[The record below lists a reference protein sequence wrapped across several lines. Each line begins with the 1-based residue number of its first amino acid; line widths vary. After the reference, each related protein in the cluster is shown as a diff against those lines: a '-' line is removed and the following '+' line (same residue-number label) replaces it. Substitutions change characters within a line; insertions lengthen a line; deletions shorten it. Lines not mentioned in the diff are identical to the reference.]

1 MLLSGAD
8 YGGTEVTWTVT
19 GTLADGRKY
28 MNTNGL
34 VYADVD
40 GATAVYVG
48 SHNVL
53 VASGA
58 ISE

>member
-8 YGGTEVTWTVT
+8 YGGTEVAWTAT
-19 GTLADGRKY
+19 GTLADGREY
-28 MNTNGL
+28 MNNNGL
-34 VYADVD
+34 VYAGVD

-48 SHNVL
+48 NYDAL

-58 ISE
+58 IPA